1 MTPSRAGPLPVLGLR
16 QTPVVRDDRT
26 EAVFSV
32 RKVVMLLSL
41 VYMSAA
47 DEPFDQPRLD
57 ALLEHARARNAAS
70 GLSGLLVYKDGRFM
84 QLLEGP
90 EAAVLET
97 YQRIT
102 EDPRHTDVG
111 LLVEERIHT
120 PRFGEWTMAFDRDH
134 ETALPDG
141 FDTFLSDGDRSA
153 DTSKA
158 RALLRWFRTHPM
170 AAPDAALGKHR
181 R

>member
-1 MTPSRAGPLPVLGLR
+1 M
-16 QTPVVRDDRT
+16 RDDRT
-26 EAVFSV
+26 EAAFSV

-47 DEPFDQPRLD
+47 DEPFDQDRLD
-57 ALLEHARARNAAS
+57 ALLEHARARNGAS

-97 YQRIT
+97 YQRII

-120 PRFGEWTMAFDRDH
+120 PRFGEWTMAFDRGH
-134 ETALPDG
+134 EAALPDG
-141 FDTFLSDGDRSA
+141 FDTFLTDGDRSA

>member
-1 MTPSRAGPLPVLGLR
+1 
-16 QTPVVRDDRT
+16 
-26 EAVFSV
+26 
-32 RKVVMLLSL
+32 MLLSL

-47 DEPFDQPRLD
+47 NQVFDQELLD
-57 ALLEHARARNAAS
+57 ALLEHAREHNTAS
-70 GLSGLLVYKDGRFM
+70 DLSGLLVYKDGRFM

-97 YQRIT
+97 YRRIT
-102 EDPRHTDVG
+102 DDPRHTEIG

-120 PRFGEWTMAFDRDH
+120 RRFGEWKMAFHREVDGD
-134 ETALPDG
+134 LPDG
-141 FDTFLSDGDRSA
+141 FDTFLAQGDASA
-153 DTSKA
+153 DTSRA
-158 RALLRWFRTHPM
+158 RELLRWFRNHPL

>member
-1 MTPSRAGPLPVLGLR
+1 
-16 QTPVVRDDRT
+16 
-26 EAVFSV
+26 
-32 RKVVMLLSL
+32 MLLSL

-47 DEPFDQPRLD
+47 NQVFDQELLD
-57 ALLEHARARNAAS
+57 ALLEHAREHNTAS
-70 GLSGLLVYKDGRFM
+70 DLSGLLVYKDGRFM

-97 YQRIT
+97 YRRIT
-102 EDPRHTDVG
+102 DDPRHTEIG

-120 PRFGEWTMAFDRDH
+120 RRFGEWKMAFHREVDGD
-134 ETALPDG
+134 LPDG
-141 FDTFLSDGDRSA
+141 FDAFLAQGDASA
-153 DTSKA
+153 DTSRA
-158 RALLRWFRTHPM
+158 RELLRWFRNHPL

>member
-1 MTPSRAGPLPVLGLR
+1 
-16 QTPVVRDDRT
+16 
-26 EAVFSV
+26 
-32 RKVVMLLSL
+32 MLLSL

-47 DEPFDQPRLD
+47 NEVFDQERLD
-57 ALLEHARARNAAS
+57 ALLEHARVRNTAS

-90 EAAVLET
+90 EVAVLET
-97 YQRIT
+97 YQRIID
-102 EDPRHTDVG
+102 DPRHTDVG

-120 PRFGEWTMAFDRDH
+120 RRFGEWKMAFHREAEAD
-134 ETALPDG
+134 LPDG
-141 FDTFLSDGDRSA
+141 FDSFLAEGDASA
-153 DTSKA
+153 DTSRA
-158 RALLRWFRTHPM
+158 RELLRWFRNHPM

>member
-1 MTPSRAGPLPVLGLR
+1 
-16 QTPVVRDDRT
+16 
-26 EAVFSV
+26 
-32 RKVVMLLSL
+32 MLLSL

-57 ALLEHARARNAAS
+57 ALLEHTRARNAAS

>member
-1 MTPSRAGPLPVLGLR
+1 
-16 QTPVVRDDRT
+16 
-26 EAVFSV
+26 
-32 RKVVMLLSL
+32 MLLSL

-47 DEPFDQPRLD
+47 NQVFDQELLD
-57 ALLEHARARNAAS
+57 ALLEHAREHNTAS
-70 GLSGLLVYKDGRFM
+70 DLSGLLVYKAGRFM

-97 YQRIT
+97 YRRIT
-102 EDPRHTDVG
+102 DDPRHTEIG

-120 PRFGEWTMAFDRDH
+120 RRFGEWKMAFHREVDGD
-134 ETALPDG
+134 LPDG
-141 FDTFLSDGDRSA
+141 FDTFLAQGDASA
-153 DTSKA
+153 DTSRA
-158 RALLRWFRTHPM
+158 RELLRWFRNHPL